1 MQRLRQGL
9 PALSDALET
18 PAPRLRPPSP
28 RQVAGIFLRRSTD
41 RTAVEQQVL
50 GQVIERC
57 PDARVAYA
65 VSDRFLS
72 LLRQRQAAS
81 LAAWLTDQAAVVAAA
96 SLPYSNGQTEGQVN
110 KLKVVTRQMYGRAK
124 FDLLR
129 LRLLHAA

>member
-1 MQRLRQGL
+1 MEQPGLEQG
-9 PALSDALET
+9 
-18 PAPRLRPPSP
+18 
-28 RQVAGIFLRRSTD
+28 
-41 RTAVEQQVL
+41 
-50 GQVIERC
+50 IERC

-96 SLPYSNGQTEGQVN
+96 SLPYSIGQTEGQVN
-110 KLKVVTRQMYGRAK
+110 QLKVVTRQLYGRANV
-124 FDLLR
+124 DLLR